1 MVKARSRPG
10 AAAVTGAV
18 TLSSVAE
25 RAGVSLATASR
36 VLHGSGGRSVSDAL
50 RSRVFAAAQQLGYVS
65 NGPAQALARASS
77 SVVGLVVHDVADPYF
92 SAIAAGA
99 MRVARAH
106 DLMVM
111 VAATFRDPELEL
123 EYLARLRAQRARAV
137 LLAGSG
143 FTDPDYTSRLAAQIE
158 GFERQGGRVALV
170 GQHGVAAD
178 AVLPDHRDG
187 AAQAARYLWDLG
199 HRRIAVVCGPRTLE
213 TVGHRLDGIRAAL
226 LALGGELSPRDVIEA
241 DFTRDGGRAA
251 AVELLRRS
259 PEVTAVLALNDL
271 MAAGVLAALRDDLH
285 RRVPQEV
292 SVIGFDD
299 LPQAI
304 DLHPALTTVHLP
316 LEEIGER
323 ALRLILEEEP
333 GYTPRAV
340 PVEASL
346 MVRAS
351 TGPAPR

>member
-10 AAAVTGAV
+10 AAATTGAV

-36 VLHGSGGRSVSDAL
+36 VLHGSGGRAVGDAL
-50 RSRVFAAAQQLGYVS
+50 RARVFAAAQQLGYVS

-143 FTDPDYTSRLAAQIE
+143 FTDPGYTSRLAAQIE

-170 GQHGVAAD
+170 GQHGVPAD
-178 AVLPDHRDG
+178 AVLPGHREG
-187 AAQAARYLWDLG
+187 AAAAARYLWELG
-199 HRRIAVVCGPRTLE
+199 HRRIAVVCGPLALE
-213 TVGHRLDGIRAAL
+213 TVAHRLDGIREAL
-226 LALGGELSPRDVIEA
+226 RGLGADLSERDVVEA
-241 DFTRDGGRAA
+241 DFTRSGGRTATL
-251 AVELLRRS
+251 ELLRRN
-259 PEVTAVLALNDL
+259 PAVTAILALNDL
-271 MAAGVLAALRDDLH
+271 MAAGALAALREE
-285 RRVPQEV
+285 RRAVPAQV

-299 LPQAI
+299 LPQAA
-304 DLHPALTTVHLP
+304 DLHPALTTVRLP

-333 GYTPRAV
+333 GLAPRAV
-340 PVEASL
+340 PVPATL
-346 MVRAS
+346 VVRAS